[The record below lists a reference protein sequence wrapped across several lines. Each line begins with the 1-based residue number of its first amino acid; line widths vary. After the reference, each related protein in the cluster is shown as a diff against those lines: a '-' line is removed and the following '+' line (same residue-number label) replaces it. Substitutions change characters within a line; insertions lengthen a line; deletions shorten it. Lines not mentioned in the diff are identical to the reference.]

1 MKKTLLR
8 SFKCLLFLMLTTLSL
23 HVSAAP
29 TARSTP
35 ASTRLSG
42 HVPSK
47 AIKNAVFLNRLEG
60 STQVPLTFVLP
71 LRNQDELAELIAR
84 IHDPADRQH
93 FGKYL
98 TTAEFIERFAPT
110 QQDYDRVIAYVKSLG
125 LTVKNKHPNRTLLNV
140 GGEAKAIESAFKL
153 NLHRYMT
160 PNGRHF
166 YAPNN
171 DPEVHSAIASVIKGI
186 VGLDNHAKWRP
197 YHHRKEMTKPG
208 AASQGYPS
216 GPGGG
221 FAPGDLVTAYN
232 LSGVSANGS
241 NQIIAL
247 FELAGYQASDINAY
261 TSYFGLPA
269 ANLTNVIVDGGSSDT
284 DNAEVTLDIELAVA
298 LAPGSQIYVYEGP
311 NSNQGVLDT
320 YNRIATDN
328 LAKQV
333 STSWGMGEDL
343 ESAQYLQSENAI
355 FQQMAA
361 QGQTIYAAAGDSGAY
376 DEYSNNSSEALVVD
390 DPASQPYVV
399 GVGGT
404 RLTVDANTGAYQ
416 MESVWNDGV
425 GNGAGGG
432 GVSTVWPIP
441 AWQTNVSTVYSMTNR
456 NVPDVSLNAD
466 PSTGYAIY
474 FQGQWQIFGGT
485 SCAAPLW
492 AAFTACV
499 NQTLASANKPALGF
513 ANPILYAIAS
523 GMSYAT
529 DFHDV
534 TTGNNYYYN
543 AGTGYD
549 NASGWGSFIGTNLYT
564 SLTGSMGGS
573 ASGPVLNVILK
584 HTTPFKKGGTG
595 TYRIVV
601 SNTGKGPTSS
611 PVNVAVT
618 LPKGLT
624 YQSFTGSGWAF
635 NKNKLTFTQ
644 SNVLDPGSSYPTIV
658 LNVKVA
664 DNAPNTVTPSVT
676 VSGGGSGSNT
686 VQNLTSTR

>member
-1 MKKTLLR
+1 
-8 SFKCLLFLMLTTLSL
+8 
-23 HVSAAP
+23 
-29 TARSTP
+29 
-35 ASTRLSG
+35 
-42 HVPSK
+42 
-47 AIKNAVFLNRLEG
+47 
-60 STQVPLTFVLP
+60 
-71 LRNQDELAELIAR
+71 
-84 IHDPADRQH
+84 
-93 FGKYL
+93 
-98 TTAEFIERFAPT
+98 
-110 QQDYDRVIAYVKSLG
+110 
-125 LTVKNKHPNRTLLNV
+125 
-140 GGEAKAIESAFKL
+140 
-153 NLHRYMT
+153 
-160 PNGRHF
+160 
-166 YAPNN
+166 
-171 DPEVHSAIASVIKGI
+171 
-186 VGLDNHAKWRP
+186 
-197 YHHRKEMTKPG
+197 
-208 AASQGYPS
+208 
-216 GPGGG
+216 
-221 FAPGDLVTAYN
+221 
-232 LSGVSANGS
+232 
-241 NQIIAL
+241 
-247 FELAGYQASDINAY
+247 
-261 TSYFGLPA
+261 
-269 ANLTNVIVDGGSSDT
+269 
-284 DNAEVTLDIELAVA
+284 
-298 LAPGSQIYVYEGP
+298 
-311 NSNQGVLDT
+311 
-320 YNRIATDN
+320 
-328 LAKQV
+328 
-333 STSWGMGEDL
+333 
-343 ESAQYLQSENAI
+343 
-355 FQQMAA
+355 
-361 QGQTIYAAAGDSGAY
+361 
-376 DEYSNNSSEALVVD
+376 
-390 DPASQPYVV
+390 
-399 GVGGT
+399 
-404 RLTVDANTGAYQ
+404 

-549 NASGWGSFIGTNLYT
+549 NASGWGSFSGANLYT

-584 HTTPFKKGGTG
+584 HTTPFTKGGTG

-611 PVNVAVT
+611 PVTVAVT

-624 YQSFTGSGWAF
+624 FHSFNGSGWAF

-644 SNVLDPGSSYPTIV
+644 SNILDPGSSYPTIV
-658 LNVKVA
+658 FNVKVA